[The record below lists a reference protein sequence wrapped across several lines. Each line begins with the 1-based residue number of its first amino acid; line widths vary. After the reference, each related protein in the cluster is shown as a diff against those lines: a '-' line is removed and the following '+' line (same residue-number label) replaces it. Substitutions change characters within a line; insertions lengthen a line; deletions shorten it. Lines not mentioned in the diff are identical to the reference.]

1 MLQLLR
7 RLPNNETETKK
18 LVVADVI
25 TSFSVEMKYFW
36 LAVGKNVYNII
47 IIEQPMLMVE
57 SWRL

>member
-25 TSFSVEMKYFW
+25 TSFSVKMKYFW
-36 LAVGKNVYNII
+36 LAVGKNVYNTK
-47 IIEQPMLMVE
+47 IIEQPKLMVE
-57 SWRL
+57 S

>member
-25 TSFSVEMKYFW
+25 TSFSVKMKYFW
-36 LAVGKNVYNII
+36 LAVGKNVYNIK
-47 IIEQPMLMVE
+47 IIEQPKLMVE
-57 SWRL
+57 SCRL

>member
-25 TSFSVEMKYFW
+25 TSFSVKMKYFW
-36 LAVGKNVYNII
+36 LAVGKNVYNIK
-47 IIEQPMLMVE
+47 IIEQPKLMAE
-57 SWRL
+57 S

>member
-25 TSFSVEMKYFW
+25 TSFSVNMKYFW
-36 LAVGKNVYNII
+36 LAVGKNVYNIK
-47 IIEQPMLMVE
+47 IIEQPKLRIE
-57 SWRL
+57 S

>member
-7 RLPNNETETKK
+7 RLLNNETETKK

-25 TSFSVEMKYFW
+25 TSFSVKMKYFW
-36 LAVGKNVYNII
+36 LAVGKNVYNIK

-57 SWRL
+57 S

>member
-25 TSFSVEMKYFW
+25 TSFSVKMKYFW
-36 LAVGKNVYNII
+36 LAVGKNVYNIK
-47 IIEQPMLMVE
+47 IIEQPKLMVE

>member
-25 TSFSVEMKYFW
+25 TSFSVKMKYFW
-36 LAVGKNVYNII
+36 LAVGKNVYNIK
-47 IIEQPMLMVE
+47 IIEQSKLMVE
-57 SWRL
+57 S

>member
-1 MLQLLR
+1 MLRLLR

-25 TSFSVEMKYFW
+25 TSFSVKMKYFW
-36 LAVGKNVYNII
+36 LAVGKNVYNIK

-57 SWRL
+57 PWRL

>member
-25 TSFSVEMKYFW
+25 TSFSVKMKYFW
-36 LAVGKNVYNII
+36 LAVGKNVYNIR
-47 IIEQPMLMVE
+47 IIEQPKLMVE
-57 SWRL
+57 S

>member
-25 TSFSVEMKYFW
+25 TSFSVKMKYFW
-36 LAVGKNVYNII
+36 LAIGKNVYNIK
-47 IIEQPMLMVE
+47 IIEQPKLMVE
-57 SWRL
+57 S

>member
-1 MLQLLR
+1 MPRLLR

-25 TSFSVEMKYFW
+25 TSFSVKMKYFW
-36 LAVGKNVYNII
+36 LAVGKNVYNIK

-57 SWRL
+57 S

>member
-1 MLQLLR
+1 MLRLLR

-25 TSFSVEMKYFW
+25 TSFSVKMKYFW
-36 LAVGKNVYNII
+36 LAVGKNVYNIK

-57 SWRL
+57 S

>member
-25 TSFSVEMKYFW
+25 TSFSVKMKYFW
-36 LAVGKNVYNII
+36 LAVGKNVYNLK
-47 IIEQPMLMVE
+47 IIEQPKLMIE
-57 SWRL
+57 S

>member
-25 TSFSVEMKYFW
+25 TSFSVIMKYFW
-36 LAVGKNVYNII
+36 LAVGKNVYNIK
-47 IIEQPMLMVE
+47 IIEQPKLMIE
-57 SWRL
+57 S

>member
-25 TSFSVEMKYFW
+25 TSFSVKMKYFW
-36 LAVGKNVYNII
+36 LAVGKNVYNIK
-47 IIEQPMLMVE
+47 IIEQPKLMIE
-57 SWRL
+57 S

>member
-1 MLQLLR
+1 MPRLLR

-25 TSFSVEMKYFW
+25 TSFSVKMKYFW
-36 LAVGKNVYNII
+36 LAVGKNVYNIK

>member
-25 TSFSVEMKYFW
+25 TSFSVKMKYFW
-36 LAVGKNVYNII
+36 LAVGKNVYNIK
-47 IIEQPMLMVE
+47 IIEQPKLMVE
-57 SWRL
+57 S

>member
-25 TSFSVEMKYFW
+25 TSFSVKMKYSW
-36 LAVGKNVYNII
+36 LAVGKNVYNIK
-47 IIEQPMLMVE
+47 IIEQPKLMVE
-57 SWRL
+57 S

>member
-25 TSFSVEMKYFW
+25 TSFSVKMKYF
-36 LAVGKNVYNII
+36 G
-47 IIEQPMLMVE
+47 
-57 SWRL
+57 